1 MGKKTKIKRSTSDI
15 VFDSVNYSLLIIL
28 GILTLIPFM
37 QVITISLSDS
47 EVFMKTGLH
56 LIPTKISLEGYRRVF
71 KYPLI
76 WSAYGNTIIRTVVGT
91 IISLFLYVLAAYPL
105 SKLYLPNRRLWTVF
119 IIFTMYFG
127 GGLIPQYLLQ
137 ANTLHMKDTWAVLI
151 LPMAINAYNLI
162 IVRNFFMGIPES
174 LMESAKIDGA
184 SDPYILRKIVLP
196 LSKPILA
203 TVALWSAV
211 GYWNEWF
218 DYLLYISK
226 DELYGLQ
233 YVLRRILLEGT
244 MQELEMFS
252 NTDQVVVSTETM
264 KMAMLVVS
272 IVPIVC
278 VYPFVQQY
286 FVKGVRIGAVKG

>member
-1 MGKKTKIKRSTSDI
+1 MAKRRKKIDISDI
-15 VFDSVNYSLLIIL
+15 VFDTINYAILVLL

-47 EVFMKTGLH
+47 EVFMKSGLH
-56 LIPTKISLEGYRRVF
+56 LIPTQISLEGYRRVF

-91 IISLFLYVLAAYPL
+91 LTSLFLYVLAAYPL

-137 ANTLHMKDTWAVLI
+137 ANTLQMKDTWAVLI
-151 LPMAINAYNLI
+151 LPIAINAYTLI

-184 SDPYILRKIVLP
+184 SDPYILLKIVLP

-203 TVALWSAV
+203 TVALWAAV

-226 DELYGLQ
+226 EELYGLQ

-244 MQELEMFS
+244 MQELEIYS
-252 NTDQVVVSTETM
+252 DPNQVVISTETM

-272 IVPIVC
+272 VVPIVC
-278 VYPFVQQY
+278 VYPFVQKY